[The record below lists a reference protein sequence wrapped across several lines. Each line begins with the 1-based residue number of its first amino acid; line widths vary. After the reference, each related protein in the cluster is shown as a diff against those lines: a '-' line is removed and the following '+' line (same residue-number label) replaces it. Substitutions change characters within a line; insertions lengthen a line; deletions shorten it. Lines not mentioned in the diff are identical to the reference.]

1 MQQFFVEDIN
11 KIEFTKDQKH
21 QINRVLRMQAHEPF
35 RVVDTHGNGFIC
47 EFEDNDLTA
56 IKKIESIQ
64 FHLKS
69 YRLKVIMSLIRN
81 DRLEWMIQKAA
92 ETGVDEIVLYQ
103 ADHGVVRDY
112 GNKTERKLERF
123 NKIAF
128 EASEQS
134 YRQFPLKVTKIITK
148 KELQQE
154 MSDINLVADVLKGE
168 HLVESIQPNQEIVI
182 IIGPEGGFSE
192 DERIL
197 FKDLDIHRVSLG
209 PSILRAETAPIVAA
223 SFVSLLDKEFVDA

>member
-123 NKIAF
+123 NKIAL

-134 YRQFPLKVTKIITK
+134 YRQFPLKVTKIITSP
-148 KELQQE
+148 L
-154 MSDINLVADVLKGE
+154 
-168 HLVESIQPNQEIVI
+168 
-182 IIGPEGGFSE
+182 
-192 DERIL
+192 L
-197 FKDLDIHRVSLG
+197 FY
-209 PSILRAETAPIVAA
+209 
-223 SFVSLLDKEFVDA
+223 FVSLCVL